1 MSTCT
6 GTAGTATRPVEQPYV
21 VQYALSYLWLHRC
34 AGCNLGPPKQDGN
47 EVFRYY
53 SPRQKELLAGV
64 AAAKQSNAWQADD
77 DGGVARRRYR
87 DVSGFQ
93 EIPLKRPA
101 AGTLQFQNWHD
112 LCLDRR
118 DGRADS
124 RWPRARS
131 KAIPLSATQSS

>member
-1 MSTCT
+1 M
-6 GTAGTATRPVEQPYV
+6 
-21 VQYALSYLWLHRC
+21 QYALSYLWLHRC

-118 DGRADS
+118 DGRAGLELG
-124 RWPRARS
+124 ARRS
-131 KAIPLSATQSS
+131 HLVPLSLASTATGTGSVEGRSG